1 VKRKDEKV
9 LSNLKRRNWVKRKK
23 KEESFIIRR
32 NVNLPSALKIMRRAT
47 VVCFGVGGRR
57 KLILFFSF
65 SSLVSKD
72 VF

>member
-1 VKRKDEKV
+1 MKRKDEKV
-9 LSNLKRRNWVKRKK
+9 LSNLKRRNLVKRK